1 MRRDDEF
8 YIDGFGRSETIGSPV
23 WSNEAA
29 FHEGSRSKLK

>member
-8 YIDGFGRSETIGSPV
+8 YIDGFGRSGTIGLPV

-29 FHEGSRSKLK
+29 FTKAVAAS